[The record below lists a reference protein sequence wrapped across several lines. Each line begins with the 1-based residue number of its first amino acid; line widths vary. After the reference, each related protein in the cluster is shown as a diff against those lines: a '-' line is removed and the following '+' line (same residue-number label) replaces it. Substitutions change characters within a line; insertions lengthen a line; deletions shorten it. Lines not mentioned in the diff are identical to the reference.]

1 MLINSN
7 ILGLAR
13 KKAVKRAMMLKQ
25 VILSAILL
33 FGFLASSAT
42 AQQSAQASMKV
53 SVEVVEGASI
63 AMSQPD
69 KVNLAESGSS
79 ILGAMQLQGSD
90 NTVVEV
96 SDKLQLFD
104 SNGNQI
110 NLNITAVNDIKTNA
124 DNIRFQ
130 GLQPEN
136 NPERGSY
143 SGELKA
149 TVEYL

>member
-1 MLINSN
+1 MIKQIFISTVLI
-7 ILGLAR
+7 IGL
-13 KKAVKRAMMLKQ
+13 Q
-25 VILSAILL
+25 V
-33 FGFLASSAT
+33 SST
-42 AQQSAQASMKV
+42 VAQQSAQASMKV

-69 KVNLAESGSS
+69 RVNLSENGNSV
-79 ILGAMQLQGSD
+79 LGAMRLQGSD
-90 NTVVEV
+90 HTLVNV
-96 SDKLQLFD
+96 SDKLQLFNA
-104 SNGNQI
+104 NGNEI
-110 NLNITAVNDIKTNA
+110 NLNITAINDIEPDA

-130 GLQPEN
+130 GLQSQN

>member
-1 MLINSN
+1 
-7 ILGLAR
+7 
-13 KKAVKRAMMLKQ
+13 MLKQ
-25 VILSAILL
+25 IFVSTILIVGLIV
-33 FGFLASSAT
+33 SSAE

-63 AMSQPD
+63 VMSQTD
-69 KVNLAESGSS
+69 EVNLSKSGNS
-79 ILGAMQLQGSD
+79 ILGAMRLQGND
-90 NTVVEV
+90 NTLVKV
-96 SDKLQLFD
+96 SDKLQLFS
-104 SNGNQI
+104 SNGNQ
-110 NLNITAVNDIKTNA
+110 LDLDITAINDIETNA

-130 GLQPEN
+130 GLKSQN